1 MLLAFD
7 LDNTVVTVDHRLP
20 EPIAEAIATAR
31 AAGHFVTVLTGRPE
45 FSARPFVDKLGVAP
59 GPFSV
64 NHGAKVFG
72 CDGAVVKE
80 RRLGRE
86 EVRTIL
92 SPSYAPAGVPF
103 SCIIDDTLYVDDP
116 RDPRWQ
122 WAHTQNRQVLR
133 FDLERAEFA
142 DKIVF
147 GSNGESKR
155 LERRLRDDLPVETY
169 LWGDG
174 YLEIT
179 ARDADKG
186 AALALIAQLLS
197 VPRAETIAFGD
208 GLNDLTMLRWA
219 GYAVSVGPYAVDA
232 VCAAADEHVD
242 APEELG
248 VARWLAENLG

>member
-7 LDNTVVTVDHRLP
+7 LDNTVVTLDHRLP
-20 EPIAEAIATAR
+20 EPIAEAIAAAR
-31 AAGHFVTVLTGRPE
+31 DAGHLVTVLTGRPE
-45 FSARPFVDKLGVAP
+45 FSARPFVERLGVAP

-80 RRLGRE
+80 RRLARE
-86 EVRTIL
+86 EVLAIL
-92 SPSYAPAGVPF
+92 SPAYAPRGVPF
-103 SCIIDDTLYVDDP
+103 SCIVDDVLYVDDP
-116 RDPRWQ
+116 NDPRWQ
-122 WAHTQNRQVLR
+122 WAHTQNRRVLR
-133 FDLERAEFA
+133 FDADA
-142 DKIVF
+142 AGDTDKIVF
-147 GSNGESKR
+147 GSNGESHAMERKLR
-155 LERRLRDDLPVETY
+155 AALEVDTY

-186 AALALIAQLLS
+186 AALALIARLLGI
-197 VPRAETIAFGD
+197 PREETVAFGD

-219 GYAVSVGPYAVDA
+219 GHGVSVGPYASEAIV
-232 VCAAADEHVD
+232 AAAQEHID

-248 VARWLAENLG
+248 VARWLERNL